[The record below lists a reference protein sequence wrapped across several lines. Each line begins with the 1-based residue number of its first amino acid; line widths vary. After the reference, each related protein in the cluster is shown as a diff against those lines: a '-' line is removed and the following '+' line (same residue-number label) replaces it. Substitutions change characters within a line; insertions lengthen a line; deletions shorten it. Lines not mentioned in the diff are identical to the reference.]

1 MQTLAYY
8 LRNIFGDIKFGKFM
22 VIHLICQCFPL
33 YGKPEM
39 VKGSKIFD
47 LVKILL
53 WRYPQDMANKFCSTA
68 TLLFDSNN
76 LEVLDVA
83 CHLPP

>member
-1 MQTLAYY
+1 
-8 LRNIFGDIKFGKFM
+8 
-22 VIHLICQCFPL
+22 
-33 YGKPEM
+33 M

-83 CHLPP
+83 YRQLTTTTMIVSIPAKPVDQT